1 MRIPRLKCGAPI
13 LATFLKYVPGCLA
26 IFIFGIIFADVTRA
40 QPQYGGTLEIGIEF
54 RSYGFDVIKSRM
66 YTATS
71 ITCVHLVQERLF
83 DRGANGEIL
92 PLLGLSMTPSED
104 GKTWTVNLREG
115 VRFHDGTPFNADA
128 VVRHWRRLLNPENR
142 FRALPALRVI
152 RSVEA
157 VGEFTVRFH
166 LEHPWKPFVSVL
178 SANTTLASVIPSP
191 KAVTEGTQNHA
202 PVGTGPFVFKSW
214 KTGDSIV
221 LVKNPNYWQ
230 AGKPYLDKIVLRIIP
245 DAQTRYAAFVSG
257 QVDVMYTDR
266 PTHVRKLKSKPT
278 LVTVTGEGTGAGTL
292 VMNTRRSPLDD
303 VRVRRAL
310 AHAWDQEKYIK
321 VVFQDTVPFVTHWY
335 GDQLECG
342 DASYR
347 YPDLEKARALVREY
361 GKAVE
366 IEYIHSATKR
376 GVESALVVQ
385 QLFKPIGVNVKS
397 VPLDWGALYKRVFE
411 RNFDLASGGI
421 PGMDDMGIVTRLV
434 FDTKSTWNLSGYSSE
449 VVDQLLIKQ
458 KLSVDQETRNQ
469 TWCEVARQV
478 NKDVPILL
486 LCGRKYY
493 LFATT
498 EVKGLPAPRNNSIRL
513 ESVWLAPRD

>member
-1 MRIPRLKCGAPI
+1 MLKWGAPI
-13 LATFLKYVPGCLA
+13 PATFLNYIPGCLA
-26 IFIFGIIFADVTRA
+26 IVLIVILFAAETRA
-40 QPQYGGTLEIGIEF
+40 QPRYGGTLELGIEY
-54 RSYGFDVIKSRM
+54 RAYGFDVIKARM

-71 ITCVHLVQERLF
+71 ITATHLVMERLF
-83 DRGANGEIL
+83 DRRANGEIV

-104 GKTWTVNLREG
+104 GKTWTVNLRQG

-128 VVRHWRRLLNPENR
+128 VVGHWQRLLNPKNR
-142 FRALPALRVI
+142 FRALPALKVI
-152 RSVEA
+152 QSVEA

-166 LEHPWKPFVSVL
+166 LEHPWKPFASVL
-178 SANTTLASVIPSP
+178 SANTTTASVIPSP
-191 KAVTEGTQNHA
+191 KAVTEGTQNQA

-214 KTGDSIV
+214 KTGDRIV
-221 LVKNPNYWQ
+221 LAKNPNYWQ
-230 AGKPYLDKIVLRIIP
+230 SGKPYLDEIVLRIIP

-266 PTHVRKLKSKPT
+266 PTHVRKLKAKSNF
-278 LVTVTGEGTGAGTL
+278 VTITGEGTGAGTL
-292 VMNTRRSPLDD
+292 VMNTRRPPLDD

-310 AHAWDQEKYIK
+310 AHAWDQQKYIK
-321 VVFQDTVPFVTHWY
+321 VVFQDTVPFATHWY
-335 GDQLECG
+335 GDQLDCA

-385 QLFKPIGVNVKS
+385 QLFKSIGVNVKS
-397 VPLDWGALYKRVFE
+397 VPLDWGAVYKRVFE

-421 PGMDDMGIVTRLV
+421 PGMDDMGVVARLI
-434 FDTKSTWNLSGYSSE
+434 FHTKSPWNLSGYSNE
-449 VVDQLLIKQ
+449 DVDRLLIKQ
-458 KLSVDQETRNQ
+458 KLSTDQKTRNRV
-469 TWCEVARQV
+469 WCEVARQV
-478 NKDVPILL
+478 NKDAPILL

-498 EVKGLPAPRNNSIRL
+498 EVNGLPAPRNNSIRL
-513 ESVWLAPRD
+513 APVWLAPRD